1 MDNTQAKTP
10 WPLVLLL
17 IGAGVV
23 ASFQVGKAP
32 PVLDTMRRELGMSL
46 FLAGWI
52 LSTFNIIGLALG
64 SASGA
69 SADALGH
76 RRLLLAGL
84 CLQGA
89 GSVSGALTHSVAI
102 LFLTR
107 IVEGLGFLM
116 VAVTAPAL
124 IVRITKPRDLR
135 LALSGWS
142 CFLPAGAA
150 IIMLITPLVTA
161 SFGWRG
167 LWLFNALFVGGY
179 ALVTAACTQGLVH
192 PKPSRRVTLLTV
204 LRDMLTTSTAPGP
217 FLLALIFSTYTLQW
231 MAMMGFLPTLLV
243 ETYRMSSGQAS
254 VLTALVVAMNV
265 PGNLAGGWL
274 MSRRAGRRHLIVSA
288 GLVMGLC
295 SLAIYGEGFSFWVRF
310 WGCLL
315 FSGAGGLL
323 PAAVISGAPVHAPRP
338 DLVATTN
345 GLIMQGSQLGQ
356 MVGPPALA
364 LVVSGFGGWEA
375 APWLLC
381 TSAAFGIALSAVLAL
396 LERKTLST

>member
-1 MDNTQAKTP
+1 MDNAQAKTP

-32 PVLDTMRRELGMSL
+32 PVLDAMRRELGMSL

-107 IVEGLGFLM
+107 IIEGLGFLM

-192 PKPSRRVTLLTV
+192 PKPSRRITPLTV
-204 LRDMLTTSTAPGP
+204 LRDMLTTSTAG
-217 FLLALIFSTYTLQW
+217 T
-231 MAMMGFLPTLLV
+231 
-243 ETYRMSSGQAS
+243 
-254 VLTALVVAMNV
+254 
-265 PGNLAGGWL
+265 
-274 MSRRAGRRHLIVSA
+274 
-288 GLVMGLC
+288 
-295 SLAIYGEGFSFWVRF
+295 
-310 WGCLL
+310 
-315 FSGAGGLL
+315 
-323 PAAVISGAPVHAPRP
+323 
-338 DLVATTN
+338 
-345 GLIMQGSQLGQ
+345 
-356 MVGPPALA
+356 
-364 LVVSGFGGWEA
+364 
-375 APWLLC
+375 
-381 TSAAFGIALSAVLAL
+381 
-396 LERKTLST
+396 